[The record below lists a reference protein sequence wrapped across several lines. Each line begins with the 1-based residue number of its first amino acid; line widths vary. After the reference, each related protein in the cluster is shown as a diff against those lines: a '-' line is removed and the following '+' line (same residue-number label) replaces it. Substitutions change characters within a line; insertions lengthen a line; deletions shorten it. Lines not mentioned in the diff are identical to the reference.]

1 MPRRISIRR
10 ARRADLKSILEIE
23 NASFASEAWERELFE
38 DALRCCADMFLVAVS
53 GRRTAGY
60 VIACVERGAG
70 EVISIAVHPRLRTRG
85 VGRALMTVVF
95 SRLARL
101 GIGSC
106 RLMVRTTNRAA
117 IRFYAGLGFK
127 RTRRVRDYYGHRSD
141 AWRMVRCVTPTH
153 QRSRAPQTASG
164 KRC

>member
-70 EVISIAVHPRLRTRG
+70 EVISIAVHPGLRTRG
-85 VGRALMTVVF
+85 IGRALMAAVLR
-95 SRLARL
+95 RLERV
-101 GIGSC
+101 GIGTC
-106 RLMVRTTNRAA
+106 RLMVRTTNETA
-117 IRFYAGLGFK
+117 IRFYAGFGFK
-127 RTRRVRDYYGHRSD
+127 RLRRVGNYYGDRAD
-141 AWRMVRCVTPTH
+141 AWRMARCVTATH
-153 QRSRAPQTASG
+153 QRSRAPQSGGG
-164 KRC
+164 KRR